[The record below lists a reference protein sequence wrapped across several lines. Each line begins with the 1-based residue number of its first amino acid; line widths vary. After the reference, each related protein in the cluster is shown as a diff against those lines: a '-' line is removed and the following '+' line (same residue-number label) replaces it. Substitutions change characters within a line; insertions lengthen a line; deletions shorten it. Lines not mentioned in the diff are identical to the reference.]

1 MRTRKMTV
9 GAALFLAACS
19 FMMTAAA
26 ATAPDFLKD
35 EAVFW
40 LDASTLTQSAGQEVT
55 SWADPRG
62 EGYPVATAYTNIN
75 PQIVEIASGELAG
88 KKAVTFFDVGTA
100 CDMHFE
106 ANMLVKTVFF
116 VVDID
121 QDRKAY
127 LLGADKNNTGDPL
140 YWAFERKD
148 GGMYCST
155 SANQLPCTY
164 YNDGKAVASPGST
177 AIPTGYQLITWCAT
191 DKSAYVR
198 NLTQDRDVSGRIGGK
213 RLCEVIAFNR
223 SLTDM
228 ERCEVEGYLKAK
240 WYGTESQEGAT
251 LTMYLNK
258 LSTKPQVR
266 FDASRASSFH
276 YDVEG
281 DATGKLVSQ
290 WDDLSGNNNNLVSN
304 ITAQTANYASVSSV
318 GGKPVLDTGNENSGI
333 DLKLAARL
341 NSKMVFMVGEA
352 KGISI
357 RGGYWLG
364 CDKDWNNW
372 DYSPGDNGEFADDV
386 HGAQIRNVWQNGAAI
401 ALPKTEKPEPAGGLS
416 VWTLKMNNGRW
427 NQLCQDRS
435 IAGRNGG
442 KSVAELITFSAALAD
457 EERETVEKLLMA
469 KWKPT
474 EEYLGEFIATAAVHV
489 DASSASNFTYTDGK
503 ITGWRNDGTGTD
515 LYRQEKLYIGGSNLS
530 NSPEVEPGY
539 GSYGFTNGVPAFLM
553 GAAGSNIDMAFTRLR
568 SIRSVFWAMDIVRD
582 HPSAWF
588 LGDWGNKPA
597 NVSGAYHFAR
607 ARGVTTGLA
616 GAYFGTESHQN
627 IRNGTM
633 FCDGTQVASMTN
645 ELPQTSTRIYD
656 LVTAGNV
663 EASALSQDRVCRDNI
678 NGVYVNRNGG
688 RALSELIIFTEGVYG
703 LTRIAI
709 RNRLADKW
717 TRSCGWAGDG
727 ASEWG
732 AGNYR
737 VFAED
742 AEVPSAGAE
751 ASGVG
756 FTKTATLGG
765 GSLALGDGGLFASEG
780 VVATIAASLTG
791 NLGVYGPGR
800 VVLAA
805 GSSASAD
812 SLRIGDGATLIV
824 ANGATLTVSSGSL
837 ADDASILVEAG
848 GTLRVSGDEAALT
861 GGRIELADGAV
872 LSFNF
877 TDSHVA
883 PTLNAPTLVL
893 PDSGTVAVKVTSEV
907 GGLTRSRTLPLLS
920 GVGLAAGDLSKF
932 ALDVGKPRFAESI
945 SIEDGSLAMTAQFRG
960 LIISF
965 R

>member
-1 MRTRKMTV
+1 MRTRKTTV
-9 GAALFLAACS
+9 GAALFAAACS
-19 FMMTAAA
+19 FMVSGVA

-62 EGYPVATAYTNIN
+62 EGYPVATAYTDIK
-75 PQIVEIASGELAG
+75 PQVVEIASGELAG

-121 QDRKAY
+121 QARNAY

-164 YNDGKAVASPGST
+164 YNDGKAVASPSST

-198 NLTQDRDVSGRIGGK
+198 NLTQDRNVAGRVGGK

-281 DATGKLVSQ
+281 DTTGKLVSQ
-290 WDDLSGNNNNLVSN
+290 WDDLSGNSNNLVSN
-304 ITAQTANYASVSSV
+304 ITAQTANYASVASV
-318 GGKPVLDTGNENSGI
+318 GGRPVLDTGDANSGI
-333 DLKLAARL
+333 DLKLATKL

-352 KGISI
+352 KGFAETK
-357 RGGYWLG
+357 GYWLG
-364 CDKDWNNW
+364 CSDAYNF
-372 DYSPGDNGEFADDV
+372 SPGKNGEIANSV
-386 HGAQIRNVWQNGAAI
+386 HGKFSNVWQNGSKI
-401 ALPKTEKPEPAGGLS
+401 ASPTTEKPEPAGGLS
-416 VWTLKMNNGRW
+416 VWTFEMSSGSW
-427 NQLCQDRS
+427 NQLCQDRA
-435 IAGRNGG
+435 IATRNGG
-442 KSVAELITFSAALAD
+442 KSVAELITFPAALAD

-474 EEYLGEFIATAAVHV
+474 EEYLNDYIATAAVHV

-503 ITGWRNDGTGTD
+503 VTGWRNGGTGTD
-515 LYRQEKLYIGGSNLS
+515 LYRQSNLFIGS
-530 NSPEVEPGY
+530 SPSAAAAVENGY
-539 GSYGFTNGVPAFLM
+539 GAYGFTNGVPAFLM
-553 GAAGSNIDMAFTRLR
+553 GAAGSNIDMAFTRLTN
-568 SIRSVFWAMDIVRD
+568 IRTVFWAMDIVRD

-588 LGDWGNKPA
+588 LGDWYDKVGNTGTTF
-597 NVSGAYHFAR
+597 NFSRGRGSDSSGNYRGAY
-607 ARGVTTGLA
+607 
-616 GAYFGTESHQN
+616 GAYMAHGEASAN
-627 IRNGTM
+627 IRDGTM
-633 FCDGTQVASMTN
+633 YCEGEAVNLTN
-645 ELPQTSTRIYD
+645 DLPRTSTRIYD

-663 EASALSQDRVCRDNI
+663 TASSLSQDRYCA
-678 NGVYVNRNGG
+678 NGTVNRNGG

-709 RNRLADKW
+709 RDRLANKW
-717 TRSCGWAGDG
+717 TRSCGWAGAG

-756 FTKTATLGG
+756 FTKNATLGG

-780 VVATIAASLTG
+780 VVATIEASLTG

-805 GSSASAD
+805 GSSAVAD
-812 SLRIGDGATLIV
+812 ALRIGDGATLVV
-824 ANGATLTVSSGSL
+824 ASGATLTVCSGSL
-837 ADDASILVEAG
+837 ADDAAILVEAG

-883 PTLNAPTLVL
+883 PTLNAPTLAL
-893 PDSGTVAVKVTSEV
+893 PDSGSVVVKVTADVS
-907 GGLTRSRTLPLLS
+907 GLTRSRTLPLLS
-920 GVGLAAGDLSKF
+920 GVALAADDLSKF

-945 SIEDGSLAMTAQFRG
+945 SIEDGSLVMTAHFRG
-960 LIISF
+960 LIICF